1 MRLVIIGNGMAATRL
16 IESLTARA
24 PGRFA
29 ITVIGDEP
37 GHAYNRIQLSPV
49 LGGEKSFADIGYH
62 DDQWYQQRGVRVL
75 SGEPVMRVD
84 IAARELHTDARR
96 LAWDELVF
104 ATGSQP
110 FVPPIPGI
118 HLPHVFT
125 FRTQADVNAILI
137 TPGPAVVLGG
147 GVLGVEA
154 AAALKRHGDN
164 VTLVH
169 RGERLMEQ
177 QLDRQAGTLLE
188 QALCDRGI
196 RSELGCGIREIHP
209 QHVTLSTGRKLAATR
224 VVLAT
229 GVKPCIAL
237 AQQCGV
243 PCGRGILVDRQM
255 QSAIQGV
262 SAIGECCEIEGE
274 TWGLVAPCLAQ
285 AEVLAAR
292 LAGESGDPF
301 IASESGM
308 RLKVTGIELFSAG
321 CATAQEGDAQWTSWD
336 PLTRH
341 YRRLLIRN
349 GRLAGV
355 LLLGE
360 CRSAA
365 TFTDLLATPEPA
377 QTDWLFD
384 RFTTQPQVAGQ
395 NAMTKPTLVV
405 VGQGMVGH
413 HFLEECV
420 QRNLHQQYQ
429 IVVFGEERYAAYDR
443 VHLSEYFAGRS
454 ADSLSMVEGDFFTGH
469 GIELRLSQQV
479 VAIDRDARV
488 VRSASGHETHWDKL
502 VLATGSYPFVPP
514 VPGHDLPGCFVYRTL
529 DDLDKIAARA
539 KTSRTGVVIGGG
551 LLGLE
556 AANALKQ
563 LGMETHVVEF
573 APNLM
578 AVQLDNEG
586 AAMLRGKIE
595 ALGVGVHTSKATT
608 GIVTSDAGL
617 VLRFADGGELA
628 TDMVVFSA
636 GIRPQ
641 DALAREGGL
650 QLGER
655 GGICID
661 NQCRTSDRDVYAI
674 GECALWEGKIY
685 GLVAPGY
692 QMARVAA
699 ATLAGEE
706 SGFAGA
712 DMSTKLKL
720 LGVDVASFGD
730 AQGRTPGAQSYQWT
744 HGPQQIY
751 KKIVV
756 SADNKTLLGGVLVGD
771 ASEYATLVQMMLN
784 GIALPKEPETLIL
797 PASAG
802 SAPKALGVAALP
814 DSAQIFIH
822 NRARTAASAAR
833 RGGARGGGR
842 SQRCRRR

>member
-1 MRLVIIGNGMAATRL
+1 MLPATKAIHINLRLFG
-16 IESLTARA
+16 
-24 PGRFA
+24 
-29 ITVIGDEP
+29 ITLDV
-37 GHAYNRIQLSPV
+37 
-49 LGGEKSFADIGYH
+49 
-62 DDQWYQQRGVRVL
+62 GV
-75 SGEPVMRVD
+75 
-84 IAARELHTDARR
+84 T
-96 LAWDELVF
+96 
-104 ATGSQP
+104 
-110 FVPPIPGI
+110 
-118 HLPHVFT
+118 
-125 FRTQADVNAILI
+125 I
-137 TPGPAVVLGG
+137 TPG
-147 GVLGVEA
+147 
-154 AAALKRHGDN
+154 
-164 VTLVH
+164 
-169 RGERLMEQ
+169 
-177 QLDRQAGTLLE
+177 
-188 QALCDRGI
+188 
-196 RSELGCGIREIHP
+196 
-209 QHVTLSTGRKLAATR
+209 KLFT
-224 VVLAT
+224 
-229 GVKPCIAL
+229 CIAL

-674 GECALWEGKIY
+674 GECALWE
-685 GLVAPGY
+685 
-692 QMARVAA
+692 
-699 ATLAGEE
+699 AGQ
-706 SGFAGA
+706 
-712 DMSTKLKL
+712 
-720 LGVDVASFGD
+720 
-730 AQGRTPGAQSYQWT
+730 QGRDSLLRKLNLKS
-744 HGPQQIY
+744 PQNHTI
-751 KKIVV
+751 
-756 SADNKTLLGGVLVGD
+756 
-771 ASEYATLVQMMLN
+771 
-784 GIALPKEPETLIL
+784 
-797 PASAG
+797 
-802 SAPKALGVAALP
+802 
-814 DSAQIFIH
+814 
-822 NRARTAASAAR
+822 AASLW
-833 RGGARGGGR
+833 
-842 SQRCRRR
+842 

>member
-1 MRLVIIGNGMAATRL
+1 MRLVIIGNGLAATRL
-16 IESLTARA
+16 VESLTERA
-24 PGRFA
+24 PGRFE
-29 ITVIGDEP
+29 ITLIGEERV
-37 GHAYNRIQLSPV
+37 HAYNRIQLSPV
-49 LGGEKSFADIGYH
+49 LGGEKEAAATQLH
-62 DDQWYQQRGVRVL
+62 DESWYRTRGITVVCGERVRA
-75 SGEPVMRVD
+75 VD
-84 IAARELHTDARR
+84 ISARTLRTDSRQFV
-96 LAWDELVF
+96 WDELVF
-104 ATGSQP
+104 ATGSRP
-110 FVPPIPGI
+110 FVPPIPGS

-125 FRTQADVNAILI
+125 FRTLEDVNAILA

-154 AAALKRHGDN
+154 AAALRQQGDN

-169 RGERLMEQ
+169 RGPWLMEQ
-177 QLDRQAGTLLE
+177 QLDQQAGLLLE
-188 QALCDRGI
+188 QALGERGI
-196 RSELGCGIREIHP
+196 GCELNAGLSQIAP
-209 QHVTLSTGRKLAATR
+209 DSVTLSDGRTLAATR

-229 GVKPCIAL
+229 GVLPNIAL
-237 AQQCGV
+237 AQASRV
-243 PCGRGILVDRQM
+243 PCGRGILVDNQM
-255 QSAIQGV
+255 RTAMEGI
-262 SAIGECCEIEGE
+262 SAIGECCELNGE

-285 AEVLAAR
+285 AEILAAR
-292 LAGESGDPF
+292 LAGECVAPF
-301 IASESGM
+301 TPTQNGM

-321 CATAQEGDAQWTSWD
+321 EVIAQEKDAVWTSWD

-341 YRRLLIRN
+341 YRRLLVRN
-349 GRLAGV
+349 GTLAGV
-355 LLLGE
+355 LLMGE

-365 TFTDLLATPEPA
+365 TLTDLLATSEPA
-377 QTDWLFD
+377 QADWLFD

-405 VGQGMVGH
+405 VGHGMVGH
-413 HFLEECV
+413 HFLEDCV
-420 QRNLHQQYQ
+420 NRGLHQQYQ

-454 ADSLSMVEGDFFTGH
+454 ADSLSMVAGDFFADN
-469 GIELRLSQQV
+469 GIELRLSQPV

-488 VRSASGHETHWDKL
+488 IRTGSGHETHWDKL

-514 VPGHDLPGCFVYRTL
+514 VPGRDLPGCFVYRTL
-529 DDLDKIAARA
+529 DDLDNIAAHA
-539 KTSRTGVVIGGG
+539 KNSRTGVVIGGG

-563 LGMETHVVEF
+563 LGLDTHVVEF

-578 AVQLDNEG
+578 AVQLDNDG
-586 AAMLRGKIE
+586 AAMLRRKIE

-608 GIVTSDAGL
+608 EIAETDSGM
-617 VLRFADGGELA
+617 VLRFADGSELA

-641 DALAREGGL
+641 DALARSCGL
-650 QLGER
+650 TLGER
-655 GGICID
+655 GGIAID
-661 NQCRTSDRDVYAI
+661 NQCRTSDSDVFAI

-692 QMARVAA
+692 QMARVASA
-699 ATLAGEE
+699 ALAGEE
-706 SGFAGA
+706 NAFMGA

-730 AQGRTPGAQSYQWT
+730 AHGRTAGAQSYQWT

-771 ASEYATLVQMMLN
+771 ASEYATLVQMML
-784 GIALPKEPETLIL
+784 
-797 PASAG
+797 
-802 SAPKALGVAALP
+802 
-814 DSAQIFIH
+814 
-822 NRARTAASAAR
+822 
-833 RGGARGGGR
+833 
-842 SQRCRRR
+842 